1 MFSLFA
7 RGRFRSLVIH
17 RGPYEVRSDCTD
29 AQADLNLHWSQ
40 SEQSDQSLFCSMEKS
55 LHPSLSKN
63 LLREDSDQTAQCA
76 GVNAQTDRNPRRAQM
91 SEGRFSDVAARF
103 TKI

>member
-1 MFSLFA
+1 
-7 RGRFRSLVIH
+7 
-17 RGPYEVRSDCTD
+17 
-29 AQADLNLHWSQ
+29 
-40 SEQSDQSLFCSMEKS
+40 MEKT

-63 LLREDSDQTAQCA
+63 LLREDSDETAQCA